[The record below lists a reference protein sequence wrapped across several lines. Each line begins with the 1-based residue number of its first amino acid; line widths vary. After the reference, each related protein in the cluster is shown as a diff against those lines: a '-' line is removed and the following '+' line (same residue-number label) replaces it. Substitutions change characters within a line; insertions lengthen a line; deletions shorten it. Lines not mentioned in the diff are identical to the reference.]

1 MKLFWEYFLL
11 TIINHWISYSANY
24 CFHESLDVKM
34 LFGHFLK
41 AKRIFCHQLL
51 CIMRKNV
58 YIHFSIKCTI
68 IIYSNTLNTF
78 FYSIKSSH
86 VLSIQSSIRN
96 LVQRNKIFGG
106 VCMNKLHF
114 KKQNKNLVSDIPL
127 WFTKTITLSLC
138 KMLSIRLLVY
148 LHLTYKIS
156 NYLQVVF
163 DWKKCLK
170 LCFVQVNM

>member
-1 MKLFWEYFLL
+1 
-11 TIINHWISYSANY
+11 
-24 CFHESLDVKM
+24 M
-34 LFGHFLK
+34 LFRHFLK

-58 YIHFSIKCTI
+58 YIHFSMKCTI

-86 VLSIQSSIRN
+86 VLLIQSSIRN
-96 LVQRNKIFGG
+96 LVQRNKFFGG
-106 VCMNKLHF
+106 VCMNRLHF
-114 KKQNKNLVSDIPL
+114 KKTKQKSSFRYHYVLLN
-127 WFTKTITLSLC
+127 KTITLSLC

-156 NYLQVVF
+156 NYLEVVV
-163 DWKKCLK
+163 D
-170 LCFVQVNM
+170 